1 LVEDPIKYRWSSY
14 RLCVTEDENDLLD
27 GDLLWAQFS
36 NKKTIARKG
45 YQRFVMSRIGQGHR
59 KDFYELKDQRFLG
72 EKEFVEA
79 VHPSLSKELPCLYH
93 ISIEEI
99 VSKVSSVLNIAPEA
113 LYSPARNRQGAWG
126 GRPIL
131 LTVAWFDALMLDRL
145 M

>member
-59 KDFYELKDQRFLG
+59 EDLYELKDQRFLG
-72 EKEFVEA
+72 AEGFVEN
-79 VHPSLSKELPCLYH
+79 VHRSLSKELPCLYH

-113 LYSPARNRQGAWG
+113 LYSPARNRQWAWG
-126 GRPIL
+126 RATAAYI
-131 LTVAWFDALMLDRL
+131 A
-145 M
+145 